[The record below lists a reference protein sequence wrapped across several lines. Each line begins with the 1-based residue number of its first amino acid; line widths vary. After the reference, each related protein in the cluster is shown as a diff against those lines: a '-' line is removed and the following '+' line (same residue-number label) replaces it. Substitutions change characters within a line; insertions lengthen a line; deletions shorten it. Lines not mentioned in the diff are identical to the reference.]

1 MINGSEGLVNHGPP
15 PAEMSR
21 NFFAE
26 IRAFSWSKDMYFLE
40 ERGGGLCIVLRQAQ
54 DERLAG
60 RSLQRALLA
69 GKRQA

>member
-1 MINGSEGLVNHGPP
+1 MINGSEGLVNHGP

-40 ERGGGLCIVLRQAQ
+40 GRGGGLRIVL
-54 DERLAG
+54 G
-60 RSLQRALLA
+60 
-69 GKRQA
+69 